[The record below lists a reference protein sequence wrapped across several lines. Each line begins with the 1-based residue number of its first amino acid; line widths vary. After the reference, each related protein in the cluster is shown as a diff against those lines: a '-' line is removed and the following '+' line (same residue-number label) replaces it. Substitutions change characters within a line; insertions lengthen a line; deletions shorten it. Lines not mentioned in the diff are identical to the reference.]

1 LLTKVLVKCTNKD
14 GIISLARRPKKLDKF
29 SSIISGNIIEEQSS
43 KEDVEDIKRA
53 RLIEEI
59 LWGHVESLTETHKD
73 IVITSAVLIKVAIS
87 LYTTI
92 LEDDK
97 DVEKIAHAAM
107 KTIPQLRVRMEKEI
121 YTPPIIH

>member
-1 LLTKVLVKCTNKD
+1 M
-14 GIISLARRPKKLDKF
+14 KF
-29 SSIISGNIIEEQSS
+29 RQQLIEA
-43 KEDVEDIKRA
+43 KNL